1 MKAALLCTFPLLLAI
16 ATAAQTL
23 PGTAGET
30 LSGKRIVVAQATPG
44 HPTILVA
51 AFSHDAGQRCEHWM
65 HAIQRDPALA
75 GVPAY
80 QLVEL
85 EKVPEL
91 LRGALRNLMRKNVDP
106 AEHDRFIVLTQDEKL
121 WRTYFNVT
129 ADQDPYVI
137 LLDSNGK
144 VQWSGHG
151 SARELEPK
159 LRASAH

>member
-30 LSGKRIVVAQATPG
+30 LSGKRIVVAQTVQG
-44 HPTILVA
+44 HTAILVA
-51 AFSHDAGQRCEHWM
+51 AFSHDAGQHCEHWM
-65 HAIQRDPALA
+65 HAIQRDPVLA

-85 EKVPEL
+85 EKAPTL
-91 LRGALRNLMRKNVDP
+91 FRGALRNLMRKNVDP
-106 AEHDRFIVLTQDEKL
+106 AEHDHFIILTQDEKL
-121 WRTYFNVT
+121 WRAYFNVN
-129 ADQDPYVI
+129 AEQDPYVV
-137 LLDSNGK
+137 LLDGTGK
-144 VQWSGHG
+144 VQWIGHG

-159 LRASAH
+159 LRAAAH